1 MTNLLNWKMKFELS
15 KPETIR
21 HLILLGIGWF
31 VFSVMVG
38 LFQTFDLLE
47 ASMETNQV
55 SAIFEGLKI
64 SSITFVTGVIV
75 ISSVYVIFHSIKKG
89 AELPLIFLFI
99 NKIIQSLYA

>member
-1 MTNLLNWKMKFELS
+1 
-15 KPETIR
+15 
-21 HLILLGIGWF
+21 
-31 VFSVMVG
+31 MVG

-89 AELPLIFLFI
+89 
-99 NKIIQSLYA
+99 S